1 MDIGNKLKTARMNC
15 NFTQE
20 YVAEK
25 IGEIRGR
32 SIEEVAEKSRENAKR
47 LFGI

>member
-1 MDIGNKLKTARMNC
+1 MEEKFMKLALKQA
-15 NFTQE
+15 QK
-20 YVAEK
+20 AEK
-25 IGEIRGR
+25 IGEIRGW